1 MIAQHSGYCF
11 FLRPNLRNTVSTM
24 SEQDPVTGFAI
35 AVVREEGKWRCTTM
49 ESSALSE
56 LDTAITALRKTR
68 STGAV
73 FGLFDVDEQ
82 FFLIVRPG
90 PGGVRLLLS
99 DSAAALDYDIAADA
113 LDLLRVEPPTDY
125 DDDDVWPEGALDI
138 LADIGLPAP
147 ELQVIIGEV
156 DLYPD
161 EQLQMIA
168 QRCGFA
174 DELGKLLDTMDSITQ

>member
-1 MIAQHSGYCF
+1 
-11 FLRPNLRNTVSTM
+11 M

-35 AVVREEGKWRCTTM
+35 AVVREEGKWRCAAM

-56 LDTAITALRKTR
+56 LDAAITELRKIR

-73 FGLFDVDEQ
+73 FGLLDVDDQ
-82 FFLIVRPG
+82 FFLILRPG
-90 PGGVRLLLS
+90 PGGVQLLLS

-113 LDLLRVEPPTDY
+113 LDLLRVEPPADY
-125 DDDDVWPEGALDI
+125 DDDEIWPEGTLDL
-138 LADIGLPAP
+138 LADIGMPAP
-147 ELQVIIGEV
+147 ELQVIVGEV
-156 DLYPD
+156 HLYPD

-174 DELGKLLDTMDSITQ
+174 DEFSQLLDTMDSIAQ